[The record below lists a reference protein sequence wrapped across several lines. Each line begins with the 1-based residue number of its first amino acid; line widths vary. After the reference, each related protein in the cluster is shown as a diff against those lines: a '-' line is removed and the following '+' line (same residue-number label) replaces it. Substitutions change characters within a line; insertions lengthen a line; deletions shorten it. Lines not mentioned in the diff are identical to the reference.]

1 MNEQRLQICTEE
13 KNRYTWHINPSLAK
27 WPHNEQ
33 PNTRVSVFILFL
45 TIKSNSGSN
54 LNAKARAN
62 DKLKKNERDILDE
75 KKKSLKKN
83 IQTTSDFPAFIDELL
98 VPNPCC
104 TSHFREF
111 KTSLMKH

>member
-13 KNRYTWHINPSLAK
+13 KNRYTWHINPSLAR

-75 KKKSLKKN
+75 KKKKPKEKHPDHQWFSSFYWWATCSKSLLY
-83 IQTTSDFPAFIDELL
+83 IPFPRI
-98 VPNPCC
+98 
-104 TSHFREF
+104 
-111 KTSLMKH
+111 